1 MDRPSPPTIHSVGR
15 WGRKVGIVADQ
26 KINILELW
34 NEDEQCH
41 SFVSIVRLVRSRLI
55 KKPDLLRSW

>member
-1 MDRPSPPTIHSVGR
+1 MDRPSPTIHSAGR
-15 WGRKVGIVADQ
+15 VRQKVGIVADQ
-26 KINILELW
+26 EIYILELW
-34 NEDEQCH
+34 KEDEQCH